1 MKKASKRKFLKNYG
15 IGYSC
20 IKNIFN
26 RIGLNNRLNSL
37 NCKYAQM
44 NKLSRIIKVY
54 TLNNTLKSNINN
66 NIEFYKKLRN
76 YKGNRHL
83 RKYPVR
89 GQRTHTN
96 ARTIK
101 FLKKNN

>member
-1 MKKASKRKFLKNYG
+1 MKKESKKKILKNYG

-20 IKNIFN
+20 IKHIFN
-26 RIGLNNRLNSL
+26 RIGLNNRLSTL
-37 NCKYAQM
+37 NCKYIQT
-44 NKLSRIIKVY
+44 NKLARLIRIY
-54 TLNNTLKSNINN
+54 TLNNTLKLNINN

-101 FLKKNN
+101 FLKRNN